1 MKVLYNNQ
9 YGGFGISLF
18 AVLKLMERDRNIL
31 AVYKRDSESSDT
43 YTRVKPK
50 DAQNIR
56 SWLCR
61 SDLIFT
67 ENCRSSDSVSQKY
80 IDEHPD
86 IIMHPNKMYEKFG
99 SANNLRF
106 NKKLIALFEK
116 YGSEKISDES
126 AKLEIEEV
134 PKGWMF
140 KIEERDGL
148 ESIHQFCPDEDC
160 YYAYE

>member
-1 MKVLYNNQ
+1 MKVLYNDR

-18 AVLKLMERDRNIL
+18 AVLKLMERDKDIL

-56 SWLCR
+56 GWLCR

-67 ENCRSSDSVSQKY
+67 ENYRSHDSVSQKY
-80 IDEHPD
+80 IDEHPS

-99 SANNLRF
+99 SSDNLRF

-116 YGSEKISDES
+116 YGSEKISGES
-126 AKLEIEEV
+126 AELEIEEV
-134 PKGWMF
+134 PKGWTF
-140 KIEERDGL
+140 TIEEHDGL
-148 ESIHQFCPDEDC
+148 ECIHQFCPDEHC